1 MAKEFFLEKGYVNG
15 RPYMVGHNINTCNN
29 IDNEVTKEEEKDVFM
44 DIEMKPN
51 MAELRQKTAFFTREA
66 EHYEHLSEEAYSLL
80 RKKEIKLE
88 RLNQSKLLK
97 KISYFLGSSAGI
109 WITIYNYVHNVSDT
123 STVTV
128 TAVAILAACMS
139 IAAGKFSA
147 VCGEALHEYFSKSRE
162 RRFEKKKETYNTYQ
176 SKAAENAAKAEKFRS
191 VYRNLNFKEI
201 LG

>member
-1 MAKEFFLEKGYVNG
+1 MAKGFQIEKGIG
-15 RPYMVGHNINTCNN
+15 KDGHKYMAGHNINICNN
-29 IDNEVTKEEEKDVFM
+29 IDNEVTKEEEIFVNIK
-44 DIEMKPN
+44 MKPN

-66 EHYEHLSEEAYSLL
+66 EHYEHLSEEAYDSL
-80 RKKEIKLE
+80 RKKEIQLE
-88 RLNQSKLLK
+88 KLNQSKLLK
-97 KISYFLGSSAGI
+97 RIFRFLGSSAGI

-139 IAAGKFSA
+139 IAAGKFAA

-162 RRFEKKKETYNTYQ
+162 RRFEKKKETYNMYQ
-176 SKAAENAAKAEKFRS
+176 NKAAENAAEAEKIRS
-191 VYRNLNFKEI
+191 IYRNLNFKEI